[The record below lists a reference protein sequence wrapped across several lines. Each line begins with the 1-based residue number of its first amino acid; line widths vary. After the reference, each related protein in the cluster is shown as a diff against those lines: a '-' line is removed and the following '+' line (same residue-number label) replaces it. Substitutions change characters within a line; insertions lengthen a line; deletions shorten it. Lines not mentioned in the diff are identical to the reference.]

1 MYFADHASTVFFYA
15 YLGCQKAGVDAVS
28 VPAFLSP
35 PFFSDGTETKMD
47 KKQTSNEKRFYI
59 PLELTPETVITE
71 QYKDYEVRWSKIGCR
86 RVRTILIPATE
97 EQYRAYMRPLWRED
111 KRQQRHGADET
122 SADRARDDYELEVPD
137 DFDLEESILKKER
150 LMALRRELAAL
161 QDIDRTILTMIADG
175 FSEVAVGEA
184 VGLSQKA
191 VNKRK
196 HKLYALL
203 QDRLKDYR

>member
-1 MYFADHASTVFFYA
+1 MAN
-15 YLGCQKAGVDAVS
+15 L
-28 VPAFLSP
+28 
-35 PFFSDGTETKMD
+35 
-47 KKQTSNEKRFYI
+47 QTNEKKRYFI

-71 QYKDYEVRWSKIGCR
+71 QYKDCEVRWSKIGSR

-122 SADRARDDYELEVPD
+122 SADWARDDYELEVPD

-175 FSEVAVGEA
+175 FSEAVVGES

>member
-1 MYFADHASTVFFYA
+1 MAN
-15 YLGCQKAGVDAVS
+15 L
-28 VPAFLSP
+28 
-35 PFFSDGTETKMD
+35 
-47 KKQTSNEKRFYI
+47 QTNEKKKFFI

-71 QYKDYEVRWSKIGCR
+71 PYKDCEVRWSKIGCR
-86 RVRTILIPATE
+86 MVRTILIPATE

-111 KRQQRHGADET
+111 KRQQRHGADEE
-122 SADRARDDYELEVPD
+122 SVDRARDDYELEVPD

-175 FSEVAVGEA
+175 FSEAAVGES

-191 VNKRK
+191 MNKRK
-196 HKLYALL
+196 HKLFALL

>member
-1 MYFADHASTVFFYA
+1 MAN
-15 YLGCQKAGVDAVS
+15 L
-28 VPAFLSP
+28 
-35 PFFSDGTETKMD
+35 
-47 KKQTSNEKRFYI
+47 QTNEKKKFFI

-71 QYKDYEVRWSKIGCR
+71 PYKDCEVRWSKIGCR
-86 RVRTILIPATE
+86 MVRTILIPATE

-111 KRQQRHGADET
+111 KRQQRHGADEE
-122 SADRARDDYELEVPD
+122 SVDRARDDYELEVPD

-175 FSEVAVGEA
+175 FSEAAVGES

-196 HKLYALL
+196 HKLFALL
-203 QDRLKDYR
+203 QYRLKDYR

>member
-1 MYFADHASTVFFYA
+1 MANLQTN
-15 YLGCQKAGVDAVS
+15 K
-28 VPAFLSP
+28 
-35 PFFSDGTETKMD
+35 D
-47 KKQTSNEKRFYI
+47 KKYYI
-59 PLELTPETVITE
+59 PLELTSENVITE
-71 QYKDYEVRWSKIGCR
+71 PYKDCEVRWSKIGCR
-86 RVRTILIPATE
+86 MVRTILIPATE

-111 KRQQRHGADET
+111 KRQQRHGADEE
-122 SADRARDDYELEVPD
+122 SVDRARDDYELEVPD

-175 FSEVAVGEA
+175 FSEAAVGES

-196 HKLYALL
+196 HKLFALL

>member
-1 MYFADHASTVFFYA
+1 MAN
-15 YLGCQKAGVDAVS
+15 L
-28 VPAFLSP
+28 
-35 PFFSDGTETKMD
+35 
-47 KKQTSNEKRFYI
+47 QTNEKKRYFI

-71 QYKDYEVRWSKIGCR
+71 QYKDCEVRWTKIGCR
-86 RVRTILIPATE
+86 MVRTILIPATE

-111 KRQQRHGADET
+111 KRQPRHGDDEV
-122 SADRARDDYELEVPD
+122 SADKLRNEFELEPEVD
-137 DFDLEESILKKER
+137 YNLEEVVLKKE
-150 LMALRRELAAL
+150 LLEALRRELAAL
-161 QDIDRTILTMIADG
+161 QDIDRTILLMATNG
-175 FSEVAVGEA
+175 SSEAAIGEI

>member
-1 MYFADHASTVFFYA
+1 MGKKKT
-15 YLGCQKAGVDAVS
+15 S
-28 VPAFLSP
+28 V
-35 PFFSDGTETKMD
+35 E
-47 KKQTSNEKRFYI
+47 KKNYYI

-71 QYKDYEVRWSKIGCR
+71 EYKDCEVRWSKIGCR
-86 RVRTILIPATE
+86 KVRTVLIPATE
-97 EQYRAYMRPLWRED
+97 EQYRAYMRPIWRED
-111 KRQQRHGADET
+111 KRKQRHGDDEV
-122 SADRARDDYELEVPD
+122 SADKLHDEFKLEPEC
-137 DFDLEESILKKER
+137 DFNLEEIVLKKE
-150 LMALRRELAAL
+150 LLTALRRELVAL

-175 FSEVAVGEA
+175 FSEAAVGES

>member
-1 MYFADHASTVFFYA
+1 M
-15 YLGCQKAGVDAVS
+15 GKQK
-28 VPAFLSP
+28 
-35 PFFSDGTETKMD
+35 TI
-47 KKQTSNEKRFYI
+47 NEKRKYYI

-71 QYKDYEVRWSKIGCR
+71 QYKDCEVCWSKIGCR
-86 RVRTILIPATE
+86 MVRTILIPATE

-111 KRQQRHGADET
+111 KRQQRHGDDEV
-122 SADRARDDYELEVPD
+122 SADKLRDEFELEPEC
-137 DFDLEESILKKER
+137 DFNLEKIVLKKE
-150 LMALRRELAAL
+150 LLIALRRELAAL
-161 QDIDRTILTMIADG
+161 QDIERTILLMVANG
-175 FSEVAVGEA
+175 HSETAIGKA